1 MMKLSSGWMKY
12 VDEVCNLLLADVEQK
27 YEAATHKLNMLEKQ
41 VTNQHALE
49 NAKKDQVRAA
59 EEYLAIV
66 FKTKFLEN
74 DIWLFSLL
82 LGLIWCT

>member
-1 MMKLSSGWMKY
+1 MMKLLSGWMKY

-82 LGLIWCT
+82 LGVIWCT

>member
-1 MMKLSSGWMKY
+1 MKY

-59 EEYLAIV
+59 TRREGQRREETTA
-66 FKTKFLEN
+66 
-74 DIWLFSLL
+74 
-82 LGLIWCT
+82 C